1 MDCPTISGV
10 EEAIAVEIERQDDQA
25 EQLLGTHT
33 RLRFVGEILRPP
45 FNEHSVTII
54 VRLSRIGFT
63 QRSMADR
70 PGE

>member
-25 EQLLGTHT
+25 EQLLGTQ